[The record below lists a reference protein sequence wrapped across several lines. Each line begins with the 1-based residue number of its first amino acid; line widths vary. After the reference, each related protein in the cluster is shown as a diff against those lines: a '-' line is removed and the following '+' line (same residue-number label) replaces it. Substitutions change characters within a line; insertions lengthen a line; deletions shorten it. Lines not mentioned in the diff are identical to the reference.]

1 MLCDS
6 HSSQHQLLAPQE
18 RADLDLSP
26 TTSLNQ
32 RHQRE
37 QNRKNTRH
45 VKRKKNIQHLQKY
58 DEKHNRSKVNGHLTF
73 SWLYFLLSILFSTV
87 YSAWSGQVWLKAS
100 GKHNA
105 CICAEILQTFAPE
118 RFTRSLQNT
127 RTFLRSPY
135 RCVQTARDPVVFE
148 EWSRSLFFA
157 KRSPWIRKVVRV
169 FAPLWLLKNPRNNP
183 NKPPHLSGWHLSVGL
198 WLWMVDSINLVG
210 LGRWSS
216 GPPTHPSYQIMPVA
230 PGTLER
236 GVITPYSLEIEL

>member
-1 MLCDS
+1 MHVSVLKYFRHSPQRGSQALCKT
-6 HSSQHQLLAPQE
+6 HAPFS
-18 RADLDLSP
+18 DLRIAAYRQRGIRW
-26 TTSLNQ
+26 SL
-32 RHQRE
+32 
-37 QNRKNTRH
+37 KNE
-45 VKRKKNIQHLQKY
+45 V
-58 DEKHNRSKVNGHLTF
+58 GH
-73 SWLYFLLSILFSTV
+73 
-87 YSAWSGQVWLKAS
+87 
-100 GKHNA
+100 
-105 CICAEILQTFAPE
+105 
-118 RFTRSLQNT
+118 
-127 RTFLRSPY
+127 
-135 RCVQTARDPVVFE
+135 
-148 EWSRSLFFA
+148 FFA